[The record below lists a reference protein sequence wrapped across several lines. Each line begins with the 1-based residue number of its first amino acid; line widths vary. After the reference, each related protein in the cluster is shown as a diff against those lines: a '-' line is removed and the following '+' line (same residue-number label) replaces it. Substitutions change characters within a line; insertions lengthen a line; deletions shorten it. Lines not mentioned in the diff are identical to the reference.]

1 MTEQPLGPFPKPE
14 SYQPIVQR
22 LKDMIECNN
31 WKDKFERT
39 VHDAYK
45 TGVEDMTNI
54 SSLTDYY
61 NFLNYFVLWVPKE
74 DETGAFVYNMLGT
87 MYFVLD
93 QKTVRDFQSPIKPSS
108 YPPPPLTEL
117 SKWIVDFAGAMGKDG
132 STNDFQIRN
141 IADFGVKLRSVTRN
155 SAINTFYTAENYNV
169 DAYVV
174 PEGGWLGHSF
184 NEFFARKFLPGTR
197 PIDGPSNPAVIMSA
211 TDSTFDG
218 SWDINTDSIVYL
230 KGLPWTIGELL
241 ADSKYA
247 NDFAGRKF
255 MHTFLSPYDYHHQHA
270 PVDGKVLKAKVIP
283 GQIYL
288 EVNIKKHSD
297 GKHRLIPTRGLVSS
311 DSAGYQ
317 FCQTRGLIV
326 IDSPKVGKVAVLPVG
341 MAQVSSV
348 VLSVKEG
355 DEVKKGD
362 ELSYFQFGGSDIVL
376 LFQAQSK
383 VKILA
388 NKHKHY
394 RVGKQIAIA
403 HIAE

>member
-22 LKDMIECNN
+22 LKDMIERNN
-31 WKDKFERT
+31 WKDKFERA

-117 SKWIVDFAGAMGKDG
+117 SKWIVDFAGAMGQFLDTPQ
-132 STNDFQIRN
+132 SLTEESLQ
-141 IADFGVKLRSVTRN
+141 
-155 SAINTFYTAENYNV
+155 TFYTAENYNV

-197 PIDGPSNPAVIMSA
+197 PIDGPSNPAVIVSA
-211 TDSTFDG
+211 ADSTFDG

-247 NDFAGRKF
+247 NDFAGGKF
-255 MHTFLSPYDYHHQHA
+255 MHAFLSPYDYHRQHA
-270 PVDGKVLKAKVIP
+270 PVDGKVLEAKVIP
-283 GQIYL
+283 G
-288 EVNIKKHSD
+288 
-297 GKHRLIPTRGLVSS
+297 
-311 DSAGYQ
+311 
-317 FCQTRGLIV
+317 
-326 IDSPKVGKVAVLPVG
+326 
-341 MAQVSSV
+341 
-348 VLSVKEG
+348 
-355 DEVKKGD
+355 
-362 ELSYFQFGGSDIVL
+362 
-376 LFQAQSK
+376 
-383 VKILA
+383 
-388 NKHKHY
+388 
-394 RVGKQIAIA
+394 
-403 HIAE
+403 

>member
-22 LKDMIECNN
+22 LKDMIERNN
-31 WKDKFERT
+31 WKDKFERA

-117 SKWIVDFAGAMGKDG
+117 SKWIVDFAGAMGQFLDTPQ
-132 STNDFQIRN
+132 SLTEESLQ
-141 IADFGVKLRSVTRN
+141 
-155 SAINTFYTAENYNV
+155 TFYTAENYNV

-197 PIDGPSNPAVIMSA
+197 PIDGPSNPAVIVSA
-211 TDSTFDG
+211 ADSTFDG

-230 KGLPWTIGELL
+230 KGLSWTIGELL

-247 NDFAGRKF
+247 NDFAGGKF
-255 MHTFLSPYDYHHQHA
+255 MHAFLSPYDYHRQHA
-270 PVDGKVLKAKVIP
+270 PVDGKVLEAKVIP
-283 GQIYL
+283 GQTYL

-297 GKHRLIPTRGLVSS
+297 GKHRLIPTRGLVSP

-388 NKHKHY
+388 NEHKHY
-394 RVGKQIAIA
+394 RVGEQIAIA